1 MLIFRENAKFGISFD
16 GMEQGFSLKDV
27 IGPAASATRIQ
38 NINIKAFNLT
48 TDACL
53 PIPTPTSIE
62 KLLPIYFLI
71 SLCFFTCGL
80 EAYTSRLRCRIC
92 NFFYPERAKERAS
105 FLHRSLKTGRRA
117 RRNELRKYHYFWF
130 LIGYSKRLI
139 FDRFHW

>member
-1 MLIFRENAKFGISFD
+1 MIIFRENAKFGIAFD

-27 IGPAASATRIQ
+27 IGNAASATQEQNLNIQ
-38 NINIKAFNLT
+38 AFNLT

-53 PIPTPTSIE
+53 PVPTPTSTD
-62 KLLPIYFLI
+62 KLFPIYFLI

-105 FLHRSLKTGRRA
+105 FLHRSLKAGRMA
-117 RRNELRKYHYFWF
+117 RRHELRKIYFYHFE
-130 LIGYSKRLI
+130 
-139 FDRFHW
+139 